1 MNAGEAQW
9 PRWRQLQK
17 LAAPCSQPPAPATLY
32 GLGAS
37 WGQDYSY
44 CLTCVFRFLWLVFVG
59 IQLWMGV
66 DNDLL
71 LSAGSPRLGG

>member
-9 PRWRQLQK
+9 PSWRQLQK
-17 LAAPCSQPPAPATLY
+17 LAAPTSQPPAAATLY

-44 CLTCVFRFLWLVFVG
+44 CLTCVFRFLRFVFVG